1 VGINSKVKYAR
12 IFTPKPNWFF
22 LHKRRKISRWN
33 SKLQHAKFVSFF
45 EHRVYSSRCAFFC
58 TYVSAVWSARNACS
72 SSCTTSTSMLS
83 RRKSRWKRDSRSQRY
98 SDPSLWDKSH
108 THSIVYGR
116 DGREWTN
123 LNRSVRWLTS
133 NENWSLSFFSLN
145 TVVTLTN
152 KRQWW
157 WLG

>member
-1 VGINSKVKYAR
+1 MRASLLRNQADSSYK
-12 IFTPKPNWFF
+12 
-22 LHKRRKISRWN
+22 KRRKISRWN

-45 EHRVYSSRCAFFC
+45 EHRVYSSRCAFFVLTWAPC
-58 TYVSAVWSARNACS
+58 GRRATPAARRV
-72 SSCTTSTSMLS
+72 
-83 RRKSRWKRDSRSQRY
+83 RRPRRCCLVA
-98 SDPSLWDKSH
+98 SLAGNEILAANDTPTHPCETNH
-108 THSIVYGR
+108 THIVLYTG
-116 DGREWTN
+116 GEWTN